1 MEVSKGDGDIPV
13 QMRREHILAFVQSR
27 DFVRVSDLSAKFHV
41 SEVTVRG
48 DLDALAELGQI
59 RRIRGG
65 AMPKLLPHLE
75 RPFEEVETSRTTEK
89 SIIGRLAASLIAQG
103 ETIIL
108 DVGTTTT
115 AVARSLIMRDDLRD
129 IVVFTNSL
137 NIALELEVA
146 IPRFTVVVTGGT
158 LRPMQHSLVD
168 PLGGLL
174 FERINAHTVFLGCN
188 GIHPHMGITNIN
200 LPETEMKRRMLQ
212 AAKRRILVADG
223 SKVGQV
229 ELAYL
234 CGVGEID
241 LLITDL
247 VMARLGGIELAKLMA
262 AERPHLRILFVSG
275 FSWDRALPVITP
287 EGGVDFLQKP
297 FAPEDLA
304 TSVAKLLAAPAR
316 PTGDQAAPAKDDAAP
331 CTCRLARRARHPP
344 AASPCSRVTSA

>member
-115 AVARSLIMRDDLRD
+115 A
-129 IVVFTNSL
+129 
-137 NIALELEVA
+137 LELEVA

-241 LLITDL
+241 LLITDGSADPT
-247 VMARLGGIELAKLMA
+247 V
-262 AERPHLRILFVSG
+262 
-275 FSWDRALPVITP
+275 
-287 EGGVDFLQKP
+287 
-297 FAPEDLA
+297 
-304 TSVAKLLAAPAR
+304 LAALR
-316 PTGDQAAPAKDDAAP
+316 EQD
-331 CTCRLARRARHPP
+331 LEIMI
-344 AASPCSRVTSA
+344 AS

>member
-1 MEVSKGDGDIPV
+1 MEVTKGDGDIPA

-75 RPFEEVETSRTTEK
+75 RPFEEVENSRTAEK

-115 AVARSLIMRDDLRD
+115 AVARSLIVRDDLRD

-168 PLGGLL
+168 PIGGLL

-200 LPETEMKRRMLQ
+200 LPETEMKHRMLQ

-234 CGVGEID
+234 CGVSEID
-241 LLITDL
+241 LLITDSSADPA
-247 VMARLGGIELAKLMA
+247 V
-262 AERPHLRILFVSG
+262 
-275 FSWDRALPVITP
+275 
-287 EGGVDFLQKP
+287 
-297 FAPEDLA
+297 LA
-304 TSVAKLLAAPAR
+304 TLREQDLEIMI
-316 PTGDQAAPAKDDAAP
+316 
-331 CTCRLARRARHPP
+331 
-344 AASPCSRVTSA
+344 AS